1 MTLYSKRSFS
11 KECFQWTKCVV
22 KYLHDA
28 YSHAFLG
35 IINFLIEVSDKG
47 PSNLTPHIMSILHC
61 ILDYVDITSI
71 PPISINNDL
80 NKIITKYVE
89 GTQWKDS
96 LKILKHIV
104 TRSSTLAAP
113 PLSTSGTSSTI
124 INSGM
129 NSVSSS
135 INYPSSISDC
145 LIVSGAP
152 FVDTDSSSKHELP
165 GRTIEFSFD
174 LNQTPIVGRK
184 FIDKKENEKKTT
196 TATTTETAATV
207 SVTTTANEQISTC
220 SPRRSLSY
228 THSFNENSSNW
239 RRPWSC
245 QARVRDKLV
254 GLLTSFGQRVGLP
267 KSPSVIFSQNS
278 DIIDRQSSLASS
290 TEEISAANNE
300 ISSESKIEDSNNPD
314 QFGLFKE
321 FDFLEYELGS
331 QEEES
336 MDNFNWGV
344 RRPIDQHDLEQ
355 QDALDQLDQ
364 LDRLGSP
371 CPSTL
376 VHLRKDIDLRSD
388 LSSDEEGSVSPLF
401 NSINYTNEL
410 VQELQ
415 ESNPFM
421 NTNNPNNS
429 KNNLQYSS
437 SPSSVS
443 SLSSTSSTILKEL

>member
-1 MTLYSKRSFS
+1 MFKSK
-11 KECFQWTKCVV
+11 KACE
-22 KYLHDA
+22 
-28 YSHAFLG
+28 
-35 IINFLIEVSDKG
+35 KG
-47 PSNLTPHIMSILHC
+47 PSNLTPHIISILHC
-61 ILDYVDITSI
+61 ILDYVEITSI
-71 PPISINNDL
+71 SPISINNDL
-80 NKIITKYVE
+80 NKIVNKYVE
-89 GTQWKDS
+89 CTQWKDS
-96 LKILKHIV
+96 LKILKQIV
-104 TRSSTLAAP
+104 TRSSTLVAP
-113 PLSTSGTSSTI
+113 PSTSSTSSTI

-152 FVDTDSSSKHELP
+152 FAETDSKHELP

-184 FIDKKENEKKTT
+184 FIDRKESSLKVAAEKDEKKSIDSTSASPAAVATTVT
-196 TATTTETAATV
+196 TATTAKSIKDESSSDNNSNV
-207 SVTTTANEQISTC
+207 VVNEVLTSC

-239 RRPWSC
+239 RRPWTS

-254 GLLTSFGQRVGLP
+254 SLLTSFGQRVGLP

-336 MDNFNWGV
+336 IDNFNWGV
-344 RRPIDQHDLEQ
+344 RRPIDQHDNATNDQQ
-355 QDALDQLDQ
+355 QDQLE

-371 CPSTL
+371 CPITL
-376 VHLRKDIDLRSD
+376 VSHLLRKDIDL
-388 LSSDEEGSVSPLF
+388 SSDEEMACVSPLF

-410 VQELQ
+410 VQEL
-415 ESNPFM
+415 SPFM
-421 NTNNPNNS
+421 NNQTNNQ
-429 KNNLQYSS
+429 LISS

-443 SLSSTSSTILKEL
+443 SLSSNASSTILKDLPNS

>member
-1 MTLYSKRSFS
+1 
-11 KECFQWTKCVV
+11 
-22 KYLHDA
+22 
-28 YSHAFLG
+28 
-35 IINFLIEVSDKG
+35 
-47 PSNLTPHIMSILHC
+47 MSILHC
-61 ILDYVDITSI
+61 ILDYVDVTSI

-96 LKILKHIV
+96 LKILKHTV
-104 TRSSTLAAP
+104 TRSSTLAIAP
-113 PLSTSGTSSTI
+113 PSGSSSSV

-152 FVDTDSSSKHELP
+152 FADSESSSKHELP

-184 FIDKKENEKKTT
+184 FIDKKEISLRSEKEHEKKSLSSDSASLKSAKDSTKDEPNTT
-196 TATTTETAATV
+196 QFTAAAA
-207 SVTTTANEQISTC
+207 TAEPQV

-254 GLLTSFGQRVGLP
+254 SLLQSFGQRVGLP

-290 TEEISAANNE
+290 TEEVSAANNE

-336 MDNFNWGV
+336 IDNFNWGV
-344 RRPIDQHDLEQ
+344 RRPIDQHDEQ
-355 QDALDQLDQ
+355 QDQLD

-371 CPSTL
+371 CPS
-376 VHLRKDIDLRSD
+376 RDLSNKRERSD
-388 LSSDEEGSVSPLF
+388 LSSDEEVGSVSPLF

-410 VQELQ
+410 VQEL
-415 ESNPFM
+415 SPFM
-421 NTNNPNNS
+421 NTGQAGNQ
-429 KNNLQYSS
+429 LISS

-443 SLSSTSSTILKEL
+443 SLSSTTSSTILKDLRIDQTKEL

>member
-1 MTLYSKRSFS
+1 
-11 KECFQWTKCVV
+11 
-22 KYLHDA
+22 
-28 YSHAFLG
+28 
-35 IINFLIEVSDKG
+35 
-47 PSNLTPHIMSILHC
+47 MSILHC
-61 ILDYVDITSI
+61 ILDYVDVTSI

-96 LKILKHIV
+96 LKILKHTV
-104 TRSSTLAAP
+104 TRSSTLAIAP
-113 PLSTSGTSSTI
+113 PSGSSSSV

-145 LIVSGAP
+145 LIVAGAP
-152 FVDTDSSSKHELP
+152 FADTESSSKHELP

-184 FIDKKENEKKTT
+184 FIDKKEISLKENEKKSLSDSASLKSGKDSTKDEPNGAQFTPT
-196 TATTTETAATV
+196 TAEPQV
-207 SVTTTANEQISTC
+207 

-254 GLLTSFGQRVGLP
+254 SLLQSFGQRVGLP

-290 TEEISAANNE
+290 TEEVSAANNE

-336 MDNFNWGV
+336 IDNFNWGV
-344 RRPIDQHDLEQ
+344 RRPIDQHDEAQ
-355 QDALDQLDQ
+355 DQLD

-371 CPSTL
+371 CPS
-376 VHLRKDIDLRSD
+376 RDLSNKRERSD
-388 LSSDEEGSVSPLF
+388 LSSDEEVGSVSPLF

-410 VQELQ
+410 VQEL
-415 ESNPFM
+415 SPFM
-421 NTNNPNNS
+421 NTGPTNQ
-429 KNNLQYSS
+429 LISS

-443 SLSSTSSTILKEL
+443 SLSSTTSSTILKDLRIDQQKEL

>member
-1 MTLYSKRSFS
+1 M
-11 KECFQWTKCVV
+11 
-22 KYLHDA
+22 
-28 YSHAFLG
+28 
-35 IINFLIEVSDKG
+35 
-47 PSNLTPHIMSILHC
+47 TPHIMSILHC
-61 ILDYVDITSI
+61 ILDYVDVTSI

-96 LKILKHIV
+96 LKIVKHTV
-104 TRSSTLAAP
+104 TRSSTLAIAP
-113 PLSTSGTSSTI
+113 PSGSSSSA

-152 FVDTDSSSKHELP
+152 FADSESSSKHELP

-184 FIDKKENEKKTT
+184 FIDKKEISLKNEKEIDKKSLSSSDNNSIKSTK
-196 TATTTETAATV
+196 ESSKDEPAATIIAAAEPQV
-207 SVTTTANEQISTC
+207 

-254 GLLTSFGQRVGLP
+254 SLLQSFGQRVGLP

-336 MDNFNWGV
+336 IDNFNWGV
-344 RRPIDQHDLEQ
+344 RRPIDQHDEQ
-355 QDALDQLDQ
+355 QDQID

-371 CPSTL
+371 CPS
-376 VHLRKDIDLRSD
+376 RDLSNKRERSD
-388 LSSDEEGSVSPLF
+388 LSSDEEVGSVSPLF

-410 VQELQ
+410 VQEL
-415 ESNPFM
+415 SPFM
-421 NTNNPNNS
+421 NTGQANNQ
-429 KNNLQYSS
+429 LISS

-443 SLSSTSSTILKEL
+443 SLSSTTSSTILKDLRIDQTKEL